1 MRQFL
6 ISVDQ
11 VLNTMLGG
19 WADET
24 VSARAWR
31 MRECSKFWRY
41 AMVLINAVFF
51 DSEHCS
57 KSYVSELTRRQL
69 PPEYR

>member
-31 MRECSKFWRY
+31 MREHSRFWRY
-41 AMVLINAVFF
+41 VMFFINTIFF
-51 DSEHCS
+51 DSLHCS
-57 KSYVSELTRRQL
+57 KSYASELSRRQL